1 MEKSISEWTAH
12 RSWARPHG
20 GYSTRGCFLATIW
33 PHITTWTLFKP
44 TWAMLPDYVYPYM
57 TTVNLILMT
66 PSSRIEAQII
76 SHWFVEHVSEFRTLS
91 YWTESWWL
99 EVKWEFASWMTS
111 WQVCSN
117 CLMLL
122 CQCGPKSAPC
132 WIYAKKNRDG
142 SEAKRPST
150 LKLYLIKRSVS
161 VWTDQIFFSSTTCLI
176 LFIFLSNIWQQT
188 TLLTIFFLT
197 K

>member
-1 MEKSISEWTAH
+1 MS
-12 RSWARPHG
+12 
-20 GYSTRGCFLATIW
+20 
-33 PHITTWTLFKP
+33 
-44 TWAMLPDYVYPYM
+44 V
-57 TTVNLILMT
+57 
-66 PSSRIEAQII
+66 SSGHWVIELRAGNCPKQ
-76 SHWFVEHVSEFRTLS
+76 HFWD
-91 YWTESWWL
+91 

-161 VWTDQIFFSSTTCLI
+161 VWTDQIFFSSTTCLS

-188 TLLTIFFLT
+188 TLLTICFFNQIIKYFFMFRQHYHVCLNCAHT
-197 K
+197 TCFGYMEPGCFVWAV